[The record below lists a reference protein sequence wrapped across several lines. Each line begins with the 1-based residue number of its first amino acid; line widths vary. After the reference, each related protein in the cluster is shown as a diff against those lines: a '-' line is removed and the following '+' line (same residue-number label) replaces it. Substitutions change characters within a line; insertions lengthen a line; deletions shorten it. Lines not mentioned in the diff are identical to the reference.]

1 MHIHVLE
8 VGRAPAIPARL
19 EAESLDAAACYIAR
33 RTGREDAL
41 TLARIA
47 WNGGS
52 VQVGMLTVRG
62 WSRSDQ
68 GRSCPHCGQQVY
80 ARAVT
85 CAEEAE
91 QAGLAEGH
99 RPDTAWASLELV
111 FPAAACEFCGENLVF
126 VGTASRQGG

>member
-1 MHIHVLE
+1 M
-8 VGRAPAIPARL
+8 PARL
-19 EAESLDAAACYIAR
+19 EAESLEAAASYIAR

-41 TLARIA
+41 VIARIV

-52 VQVGMLTVRG
+52 VRVGTLTVRG

-68 GRSCPHCGQQVY
+68 GRTCPQCGQQVY

-91 QAGLAEGH
+91 EAGLAEGR
-99 RPDTAWASLELV
+99 RPDTAWAGLGLV
-111 FPAAACEFCGENLVF
+111 FPAAACEFCGENLAF
-126 VGTASRQGG
+126 AGLASR

>member
-19 EAESLDAAACYIAR
+19 EAESLEAAASYIAR

-41 TLARIA
+41 VLARIA

-52 VQVGMLTVRG
+52 VRVGTLTVRG

-68 GRSCPHCGQQVY
+68 SRACPHCGQQVY

-85 CAEEAE
+85 CAEEA
-91 QAGLAEGH
+91 GMAEGH

-111 FPAAACEFCGENLVF
+111 FPAAACWFCGENLTF
-126 VGTASRQGG
+126 AGLASRQGG